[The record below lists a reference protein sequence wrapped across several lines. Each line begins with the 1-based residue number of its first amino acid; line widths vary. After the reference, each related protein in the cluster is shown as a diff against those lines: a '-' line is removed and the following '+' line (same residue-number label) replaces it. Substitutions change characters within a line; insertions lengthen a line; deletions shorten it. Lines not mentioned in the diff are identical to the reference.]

1 MTEKLAGYSP
11 WGLKELNRTEQLR
24 LTLSFTGQEV
34 SC

>member
-11 WGLKELNRTEQLR
+11 WGLKELNRTEQL
-24 LTLSFTGQEV
+24 TLSFTGQEV